1 MFSYGPNRD
10 TVAAMGTIMQHLFL
24 LAMVIV
30 YTAAQGLEFFLD
42 RQMQLSSTD
51 DVCGQFTCRAKGN
64 SVTIANITLTRISA
78 ARETTRLFTLTREN
92 FEKRV
97 RIDNILING
106 SLENKLAIIQVDMVN
121 VSSCDSE
128 YFVCQ
133 VTYLKQS
140 GQIQSEFI
148 MIGSGQFPNAQSV
161 SEPASNPGSRQLS
174 STRSPYS
181 YVSELLLLNEKV
193 NNVESKFQSLSDRL
207 DDKVRRNTETVLERT
222 GSLENSVLQR
232 VTSVETDIS
241 QRVSRL
247 EDRLSN
253 MMLDQPQQKSEYAES
268 LADLEKRLAEVVVTV
283 NKSIASVELRQE
295 NNGHDVPKSCER
307 GMGNDVT
314 KTYLPYVV
322 LTHETLQKEILCDT
336 HTDGGGWI
344 VFQRRVSGDVDFYR
358 DWTSYRN
365 GFGSLSGDFW
375 LGNEAVHRLTDKDA
389 YELRIDFR
397 NDGQDHFAQYSSF
410 VIGDEASKYRLLVN
424 SFKGTIFDAMKTHN
438 NYAFTTFD
446 RDNDVEKTFNCA
458 IQDHGAWWYTSC
470 YHSNLN
476 GKWGVNADIGVSWY
490 TGSAWLRPYY
500 TEMKIRRVKSD
511 RNA

>member
-1 MFSYGPNRD
+1 
-10 TVAAMGTIMQHLFL
+10 MGTIMRYTVL
-24 LAMVIV
+24 LVMVIV
-30 YTAAQGLEFFLD
+30 HAAAQGLEFFLD

-64 SVTIANITLTRISA
+64 SVTIANITLSRVRD
-78 ARETTRLFTLTREN
+78 ARETTRLFTLTRES

-97 RIDNILING
+97 HIDNILING

-148 MIGSGQFPNAQSV
+148 MIGSGQFADAQSV
-161 SEPASNPGSRQLS
+161 SEPASNRRSTQLS

-222 GSLENSVLQR
+222 GSLENSVLRR

-253 MMLDQPQQKSEYAES
+253 MMLDRPQQNSDYAES

-283 NKSIASVELRQE
+283 NKSITSEELRQE

-322 LTHETLQKEILCDT
+322 LTHETLQKEVLCDT

-344 VFQRRVSGDVDFYR
+344 VFQRRVNGDVDFYR

-365 GFGSLSGDFW
+365 GFGSLTGDFW

-389 YELRIDFR
+389 YELRIDIR
-397 NDGQDHFAQYSSF
+397 ADGRAYFAQYSSF
-410 VIGDEASKYRLLVN
+410 MIGDESSKYRLFVN
-424 SFKGTIFDAMKTHN
+424 THKGNVFDAINTHN
-438 NYAFTTFD
+438 NFAFTTFD
-446 RDNDVEKTFNCA
+446 RDSDTHKTLNCA
-458 IQDHGAWWYTSC
+458 IHEHGAWWYTGC
-470 YHSNLN
+470 HHSNLN
-476 GKWGVNADIGVSWY
+476 GKWGINDHMGVSWY
-490 TGSAWLRPYY
+490 TGSAWLRPYH

-511 RNA
+511 GNA